1 MALSITCP
9 YDAQLL
15 WHAKVLGTYPGSLEL
30 VVSNFLRDQRLA
42 ESDVR
47 LRAERDCTTVTE
59 AVRRYAVKVYP
70 ELEPLWPER
79 KLTPRQL
86 LAITRR
92 TKNPADTDE
101 HKRTLALLADIAID
115 PHNRRVRNTVLRHL
129 AKHGI
134 SVDPKD

>member
-15 WHAKVLGTYPGSLEL
+15 WHAKVLGAYRSSLEFL
-30 VVSNFLRDQRLA
+30 VATFLRNEGLTEVA
-42 ESDVR
+42 VR
-47 LRAERDCTTVTE
+47 ERAERDGTTVTE

-86 LAITRR
+86 LAISQR
-92 TKNPADTDE
+92 TKNPADVSD
-101 HKRTLALLADIAID
+101 HMKVLSVLASMVED
-115 PHNRRVRNTVLRHL
+115 PHNMRTRNVAIRLL

-134 SVDPKD
+134 TPTPKD